1 MAGGSPEQAMLPSGE
16 YGGLT
21 RLQKLRHN
29 YILMYDSRV
38 WGCSCSSI
46 DIELEN
52 D

>member
-1 MAGGSPEQAMLPSGE
+1 MLLSGE
-16 YGGLT
+16 HRGFT

-46 DIELEN
+46 TTELEN